1 MLKHSYFSKI
11 WSDIE
16 ETDKDKILDII
27 SEGKGALPYE
37 KIIDINSLQIT
48 PENAFFDHTEFFSNL
63 NQANVPCKIYDNMKY
78 LYTTLK
84 MRSLG
89 GMNDLYNTQ
98 DVKKIDFKKCRTDL
112 VLIQENVILQVP

>member
-1 MLKHSYFSKI
+1 MLKHSYVSKI

-48 PENAFFDHTEFFSNL
+48 PKMHFLIIQNFS
-63 NQANVPCKIYDNMKY
+63 
-78 LYTTLK
+78 
-84 MRSLG
+84 
-89 GMNDLYNTQ
+89 
-98 DVKKIDFKKCRTDL
+98 
-112 VLIQENVILQVP
+112 VI